1 MMCVVDL
8 MCISYP
14 ILFYIRISNIAST
27 HCMYMYDVLLHLSNA
42 TSHYQSSHFQRKN
55 LPALTYD
62 EAQEDCAGNNGTLTI
77 FPAIEEMEI
86 VNQVLTIE
94 VKINLNREKESA
106 PHRYWIGAKWDE
118 TLHDPNNDHSSEY
131 IIENIG

>member
-1 MMCVVDL
+1 
-8 MCISYP
+8 
-14 ILFYIRISNIAST
+14 
-27 HCMYMYDVLLHLSNA
+27 MYMYDVLLHLSNA
-42 TSHYQSSHFQRKN
+42 TPHHYQSSHFQRKN

-62 EAQEDCAGNNGTLTI
+62 EAQEDCAANNGTLTI

-118 TLHDPNNDHSSEY
+118 TLHDPNKDHSSEY
-131 IIENIG
+131 INENWLKM